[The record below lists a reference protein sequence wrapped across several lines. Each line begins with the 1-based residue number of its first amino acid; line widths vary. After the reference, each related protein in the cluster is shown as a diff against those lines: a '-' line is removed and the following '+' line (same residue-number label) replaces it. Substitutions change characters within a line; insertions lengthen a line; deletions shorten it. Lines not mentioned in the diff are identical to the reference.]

1 MRAITRT
8 ARALVPAMAI
18 LAVGACG
25 ASTDTGSANASA
37 AADPAAAADGGGQAA
52 PSFTATKLGGGE
64 LSSASFAGTDTVLW
78 FWAPWCT
85 TCRAEADDVV
95 AAAAALDGSVQVV
108 GVAGRGEVA
117 AMDEFVAE
125 TATGGLTHV
134 VDDDGSIWSSFGV
147 ASQPSFAFISD
158 TGEVE
163 VVSGA
168 LGEAK
173 LTERMQALAAAS
185 S

>member
-1 MRAITRT
+1 
-8 ARALVPAMAI
+8 
-18 LAVGACG
+18 
-25 ASTDTGSANASA
+25 
-37 AADPAAAADGGGQAA
+37 
-52 PSFTATKLGGGE
+52 
-64 LSSASFAGTDTVLW
+64 
-78 FWAPWCT
+78 
-85 TCRAEADDVV
+85 
-95 AAAAALDGSVQVV
+95 
-108 GVAGRGEVA
+108 
-117 AMDEFVAE
+117 MDEFVAE

-173 LTERMQALAAAS
+173 LTERMQALAAS
-185 S
+185 SS

>member
-1 MRAITRT
+1 MSVITRT
-8 ARALVPAMAI
+8 ARALVPAAAI
-18 LAVGACG
+18 LAAGACG
-25 ASTDTGSANASA
+25 
-37 AADPAAAADGGGQAA
+37 GGQTA
-52 PSFTATKLGGGE
+52 PSFTAAKLGGGE

-95 AAAAALDGSVQVV
+95 AAAAALDGDVQVV
-108 GVAGRGEVA
+108 GVAGRGEVPE
-117 AMDEFVAE
+117 MDEFVAE

-158 TGEVE
+158 TGQVE

-173 LTERMQALAAAS
+173 LTERMQALAAS
-185 S
+185 SS